1 MFEFLLELMKKVF
14 LHLKNMYDDYYV
26 LNFLVMQ
33 KNAKV
38 IVSLKKRNNLKK
50 ISCDN
55 KNEKKMV
62 K

>member
-14 LHLKNMYDDYYV
+14 LHLKNMYDDYYD

-38 IVSLKKRNNLKK
+38 IVSLKKRNTLKK
-50 ISCDN
+50 N
-55 KNEKKMV
+55 KL
-62 K
+62 

>member
-38 IVSLKKRNNLKK
+38 IVSLKKRNNFKK